1 MLLVLQLCIACR
13 VRTIDRLP
21 FRDVPQ
27 VLAFEVPLQ
36 VATGAEGMR
45 ALLETDVAVTK
56 AEDALYGQAFDGD
69 RNWF

>member
-1 MLLVLQLCIACR
+1 VFQLCIAFR

-27 VLAFEVPLQ
+27 VLAFEMLLQ

-45 ALLETDVAVTK
+45 ALLESDVTIT
-56 AEDALYGQAFDGD
+56 
-69 RNWF
+69 